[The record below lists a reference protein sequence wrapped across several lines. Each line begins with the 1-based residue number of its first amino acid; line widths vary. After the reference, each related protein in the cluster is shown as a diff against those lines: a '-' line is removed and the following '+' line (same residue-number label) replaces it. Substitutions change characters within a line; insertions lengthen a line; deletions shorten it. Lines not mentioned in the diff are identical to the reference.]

1 MIPYICYMKTIAVLA
16 FKNATPGSITDSVYF
31 FEKANDYLVKSGKPS
46 MFKVNVIGF
55 TDEVKINGGRYV
67 IKTDRTFDKANYPD
81 LIIIPSLTGHASSAT
96 YINKDCTPWISEAYK
111 SGSEVASL
119 CTGAFLLAF
128 SGILEGKECTTH
140 WEYANEFRYFY
151 PSVNLVDERI
161 VTDQEGLYSSGGNN
175 AYWNLLLHLMEK
187 YTSRELVIKLAKFFV
202 IDLDKSNQSAF
213 IVFQG
218 LKDHHDKIIL
228 RSQEFIEKNFPD
240 KLTVDEIA
248 EKFHLTK
255 RTFERRF
262 KNATRN
268 TVAEYIQKVKIE
280 AAKKQL
286 EIGRKTINEVMY
298 NVGYADVQAFR
309 EVFKKITGMTP
320 VDYKNKYKG

>member
-1 MIPYICYMKTIAVLA
+1 MKDIAVLA
-16 FKNATPGSITDSVYF
+16 FKNATPAYITDSVYF
-31 FEKANDYLVKSGKPS
+31 FEKANDYLIKNGKQAL
-46 MFKVNVIGF
+46 FGVNVIGF
-55 TDEVKINGGRYV
+55 TNEVKINGGRYI
-67 IKTDRTFDKANYPD
+67 IKADTTFDKANYPD
-81 LIIIPSLTGHASSAT
+81 LIIIPALTGHAVSAT
-96 YINKDCTPWISEAYK
+96 YLNKDCATWIAEAYK
-111 SGSEVASL
+111 NGSEVASL

-151 PSVNLVDERI
+151 PSVHLIDERL
-161 VTDQEGLYSSGGNN
+161 VTDHEGLYSSGGNN

-187 YTSRELVIKLAKFFV
+187 YTSRELVVKLAKFFV
-202 IDLDKSNQSAF
+202 IDIDKSNQS
-213 IVFQG
+213 VFLVFHG
-218 LKDHHDKIIL
+218 HKDHPDKIIL
-228 RSQEFIEKNFPD
+228 KSQEFIEKNFSN

-268 TVAEYIQKVKIE
+268 TVAEYIQKVKME

-286 EIGRKTINEVMY
+286 EVGRKSINEVMY
-298 NVGYADVQAFR
+298 NVGYSDVQAFR

-320 VDYKNKYKG
+320 VDYRNKYKG

>member
-1 MIPYICYMKTIAVLA
+1 MKTISVLA
-16 FKNATPGSITDSVYF
+16 FKNAIAGSITDSVYF
-31 FEKANDYLVKSGKPS
+31 FEKANDYLIKNGKQAL
-46 MFKVNVIGF
+46 FRVNVIGF
-55 TDEVKINGGRYV
+55 ADEVKLNGGRYI
-67 IKTDRTFDKANYPD
+67 IKTDTTFQKANYPD
-81 LIIIPSLTGHASSAT
+81 LIIIPALTGHASSAT
-96 YINKDCTPWISEAYK
+96 YLNKDCAWWIADAYK

-151 PSVNLVDERI
+151 PSVHLMDERL
-161 VTDQEGLYSSGGNN
+161 VTDDEGLYTSGGNN

-187 YTSRELVIKLAKFFV
+187 YTSRDLVVKLAKFFV
-202 IDLDKSNQSAF
+202 IDIDKSNQS
-213 IVFQG
+213 VFLVFHG
-218 LKDHHDKIIL
+218 PKDHGDKIVL
-228 RSQEFIEKNFPD
+228 KTQEFIEKNFSN

-255 RTFERRF
+255 RTLERRF

-286 EIGRKTINEVMY
+286 EIGRKSINEVMY
-298 NVGYADVQAFR
+298 NVGYSDVQAFR

-320 VDYKNKYKG
+320 FDYKNKYKG

>member
-1 MIPYICYMKTIAVLA
+1 MKTIAVLA
-16 FKNATPGSITDSVYF
+16 FKNANPGSITDSVYF
-31 FEKANDYLVKSGKPS
+31 FEKANDYLIKNGEPA
-46 MFKVNVIGF
+46 MFRVNVIGF
-55 TDEVKINGGRYV
+55 TNEVKLNGGRYV
-67 IKTDRTFDKANYPD
+67 IKTDTTFDKAGYPD
-81 LIIIPSLTGHASSAT
+81 LIIIPSLTGHATSAT
-96 YINKDCTPWISEAYK
+96 YLNKDCSIWIAGAYK
-111 SGSEVASL
+111 NGSEVASL

-187 YTSRELVIKLAKFFV
+187 YTSRALVIKLAKFFV
-202 IDLDKSNQSAF
+202 IDIDKSNQSVF

-218 LKDHHDKIIL
+218 LKDHEDKIIL
-228 RSQEFIEKNFPD
+228 KSQEFIEKNFSN
-240 KLTVDEIA
+240 KLSVDEIA

-286 EIGRKTINEVMY
+286 EIGRKSINEVMY
-298 NVGYADVQAFR
+298 NVGYSDVQAFR

-320 VDYKNKYKG
+320 FDYKNKYKR

>member
-1 MIPYICYMKTIAVLA
+1 MKTIAVLA

-31 FEKANDYLVKSGKPS
+31 FEKANDYLIKSGNPA
-46 MFKVNVIGF
+46 MFRVSVIGF
-55 TDEVKINGGRYV
+55 TSEVKLNGGRYV
-67 IKTDRTFDKANYPD
+67 IKTDSTFDKTRYPD
-81 LIIIPSLTGHASSAT
+81 LIIIPSLTGHATSAT
-96 YINKDCTPWISEAYK
+96 YLNKDCSPWIAEAYK

-202 IDLDKSNQSAF
+202 IDIDKSNQSAF

-218 LKDHHDKIIL
+218 LKDHEDTIIL
-228 RSQEFIEKNFPD
+228 KSQEFIEKNFSN
-240 KLTVDEIA
+240 KLSVDEIA

-286 EIGRKTINEVMY
+286 EIGRKSINEVMY
-298 NVGYADVQAFR
+298 NVGYSDVQAFR

-320 VDYKNKYKG
+320 LDYKNKYKG